1 METRLENIEAKFAS
15 AFDQIAEFDLLGKTA
30 DELNMMRH
38 KAERVLNRLRED
50 NLKLDNFAK
59 IVSKTSLDEL
69 RDETQTYRDVTI
81 EVVKGYFLF
90 VIKKY

>member
-38 KAERVLNRLRED
+38 KAERVLNRLRVSYD
-50 NLKLDNFAK
+50 NSWNN
-59 IVSKTSLDEL
+59 I
-69 RDETQTYRDVTI
+69 
-81 EVVKGYFLF
+81 
-90 VIKKY
+90 